1 MKKGLVMEGGAMR
14 GMFTAGVTDVFMEN
28 GIEFDGAVG
37 ISAGATFGCNYKSK
51 QIGRALRYNKRYS
64 SDPRYGSFSSLI
76 KTGNL
81 FETEFCYHEIPY
93 VLDKF
98 DTDTFEKNPMEFWIG
113 ASDVRSGKPHYVK
126 MNKGDAV
133 DLEWIRASAS
143 IPLVSQPVEIDG
155 GIYLD
160 GGIADSIPLEFF
172 ESIGYDRNVVIMT
185 QPRDFVKQPN
195 KLLWLVRILYHK
207 YPAFIETFK
216 NRHLMYNREKA
227 YAHEKGDRGDVFVIC
242 PEEPLNI
249 KSAESDPNELQRV
262 YDIGRLIALRNL
274 EGVKAFLGK

>member
-14 GMFTAGVTDVFMEN
+14 GMFTAGVTDVLMEN
-28 GIEFDGAVG
+28 GIEFDGGIG

-51 QIGRALRYNKRYS
+51 QIGRAVRYNKRFAP
-64 SDPRYGSFSSLI
+64 DPRYGSVKSFL

-81 FETEFCYHEIPY
+81 FEIEFCYHEIPY

-98 DTDTFEKNPMEFWIG
+98 DTETFEKNPMEFWIG
-113 ASDVRSGKPHYVK
+113 ASDIRSGKPRYQK
-126 MNKGDAV
+126 MRNGDEV

-155 GIYLD
+155 GLYLD
-160 GGIADSIPLEFF
+160 GGITDSIPLEFF

-195 KLLWLVRILYHK
+195 KMLWLARILLRK
-207 YPAFIETFK
+207 YPNFIQAFK
-216 NRHLMYNREKA
+216 NRHLMYNREKTMI
-227 YAHEKGDRGDVFVIC
+227 HEKADKGEVFVIC
-242 PEEPLNI
+242 PEAPLNI
-249 KSAESDPNELQRV
+249 HSAESDPNELQRV
-262 YDIGRLIALRNL
+262 YDIGREVAMKNLDALR
-274 EGVKAFLGK
+274 AFLEN